1 MFFKRHVAA
10 GLWLELVQVT
20 VRTKGT
26 SARREMKPRM
36 FETQA
41 SLFDRPFS
49 AHRFT
54 AGASL
59 AEDFNFVGSSPS
71 PTTPQ
76 PLEKKRGKGVL
87 GSFYIA
93 INSLATL
100 PT

>member
-59 AEDFNFVGSSPS
+59 AEDFNFVGSSPFPHDPS
-71 PTTPQ
+71 TPG
-76 PLEKKRGKGVL
+76 KKEGKGSVGKFL
-87 GSFYIA
+87 YRH
-93 INSLATL
+93 
-100 PT
+100 